1 MANKWYK
8 HVKIKNIFII
18 AFTHYIV
25 IMVFES
31 PVGRKEAT
39 MHQCSYNGM
48 HWLIYLLGRQRCGNL
63 QSALFLNRHKKS
75 IFCIYSSM
83 SVGMDFGGGG
93 GAKLL
98 HDLLTST
105 YYLGKQ
111 VGTLSKWDMKNE
123 LDINGSLVVELMT
136 RRKKMTRSF
145 NNGQFFIKVKV
156 ATRKT

>member
-93 GAKLL
+93 GQ
-98 HDLLTST
+98 S
-105 YYLGKQ
+105 YCMI
-111 VGTLSKWDMKNE
+111 S
-123 LDINGSLVVELMT
+123 
-136 RRKKMTRSF
+136 
-145 NNGQFFIKVKV
+145 
-156 ATRKT
+156 

>member
-1 MANKWYK
+1 MDFLQKSEFQDLFIPMLLTQDCLKVCQPRLKGASCNIKISGRIFTFKMANKWYK

-75 IFCIYSSM
+75 IFCIYSLH
-83 SVGMDFGGGG
+83 VCGDGLWWWGGG
-93 GAKLL
+93 K
-98 HDLLTST
+98 
-105 YYLGKQ
+105 
-111 VGTLSKWDMKNE
+111 
-123 LDINGSLVVELMT
+123 
-136 RRKKMTRSF
+136 
-145 NNGQFFIKVKV
+145 
-156 ATRKT
+156 ATA